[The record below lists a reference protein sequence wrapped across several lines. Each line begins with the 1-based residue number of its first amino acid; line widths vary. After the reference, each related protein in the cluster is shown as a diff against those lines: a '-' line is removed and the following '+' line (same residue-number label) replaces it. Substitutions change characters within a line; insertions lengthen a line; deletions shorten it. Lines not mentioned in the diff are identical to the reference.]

1 MIYAAVRG
9 FLKALWKATRQ
20 TFHEVTGT
28 LFLLMAVSGGASAW
42 RNWRRGPPLWPM
54 WLAVG
59 YALTM
64 AAFGLTSFRAARA
77 VK

>member
-28 LFLLMAVSGGASAW
+28 LLLLLALSGGASAW
-42 RNWRRGPPLWPM
+42 RNWRHGPPLWPM

-59 YALTM
+59 YALMM